1 MRINVLDLSRFCCAS
16 WDASERAGT
25 GLLRLSLPLSDPSP
39 SRAAPLFTHPFS
51 LLDAPLR
58 ELRHTVQRN
67 TPTPGI
73 FFPLA
78 CSQRIFLSKSFPP
91 LPSPPPPLLLLLRL
105 PALLFPCFFRTR
117 RSWKVRFRPAWK
129 ALSTSLLQGKND
141 AWCFVAR
148 TLERGS
154 FGRRALKI
162 FTPWI
167 VVLRRNED
175 HPSAEEG
182 LYRGCRVDMN
192 FKNTEFLNVSCFRLI
207 FFSIEQW
214 YSQLQFSY
222 TCKTCGG
229 RHAIVLENI

>member
-1 MRINVLDLSRFCCAS
+1 MYSIYHAFVA
-16 WDASERAGT
+16 RAGT
-25 GLLRLSLPLSDPSP
+25 RASEPGPGCFVFLYPSRIPLRL
-39 SRAAPLFTHPFS
+39 APHPF
-51 LLDAPLR
+51 L
-58 ELRHTVQRN
+58 
-67 TPTPGI
+67 PTP
-73 FFPLA
+73 FHCWMRHFASFDTPCRETHQPLEYSFLSHA
-78 CSQRIFLSKSFPP
+78 QRIFLSKSFPP

-222 TCKTCGG
+222 TCKTCRG